1 MQTMVTLT
9 VCVLVL
15 FGLLLRLVLL
25 LAQRAQLRAVSPAAP
40 SAWPGVTVLKPVKG
54 LDPDLEENLRSVFRQ
69 DYPHFEVILGAR
81 DAHDPALAVA
91 RKVAAE
97 FPHIPSRVVADGREV
112 GPNPKVANLANLL
125 PFASHEVLLISDSNV
140 FLHPQTLRNM
150 VTHLEQEGVGLVSSP
165 IRGTQA
171 TSFGGSC
178 DALLLNTFV
187 MGGTA
192 AMHRLFSGVCVVGKS
207 MMLRRSTLDAMG
219 GFPYLAR
226 FLAEDQVC
234 GQEVAAQ
241 GLSVELATLPVH
253 NVTGGASL
261 VQVASRYLRWAKI
274 RRRMAPWGFLG
285 EPLLFPLA
293 VASVGFALD
302 PGTVSAAVWA
312 GAFVAQ
318 LVLSGWALR
327 VVGERESWPRLS
339 ACVLVAEH
347 LAVITWFLAWLQRT
361 VSWRG
366 RSFSLGPRTR
376 LDAAES
382 AVGNVVPSLGEV

>member
-1 MQTMVTLT
+1 MVTLT
-9 VCVLVL
+9 VFVLVFL
-15 FGLLLRLVLL
+15 GLSLRVVLL
-25 LAQRAQLRAVSPAAP
+25 LAQRAQLRAVAPAAP
-40 SAWPGVTVLKPVKG
+40 HVWPGVSVLKPVKG

-69 DYPHFEVILGAR
+69 DYPRFEVIIGAR
-81 DAHDPALAVA
+81 EGSDPALAVA

-97 FPHIPSRVVADGREV
+97 FPHIPSRVVADSREV
-112 GPNPKVANLANLL
+112 GPNPKVANLTNML
-125 PFASHEVLLISDSNV
+125 PYASHPVLLISDSNV
-140 FLHPQTLRNM
+140 SLHPQTLRNM
-150 VTHLEQEGVGLVSSP
+150 VAFLEQPGVGLVSSP

-171 TSFGGSC
+171 TSFGGTC

-219 GFPYLAR
+219 GFRYLAR

-261 VQVASRYLRWAKI
+261 VQVAGRYLRWAKI

-293 VASVGFALD
+293 VASAGLALD
-302 PGTVSAAVWA
+302 PGALSAAVWA
-312 GAFVAQ
+312 GAFLAQ
-318 LVLSGWALR
+318 LLLSGWALR
-327 VVGERESWPRLS
+327 VVGERESWPRLAAS
-339 ACVLVAEH
+339 ALVAEH
-347 LAVITWFLAWLQRT
+347 LAVMAWFLAWLQRT

-366 RSFSLGPRTR
+366 RSFFLGPRTR
-376 LDAAES
+376 LLAPES